1 MNNLHRLI
9 KRASLGLLALPLIVL
24 GSMAQANDFPTAA
37 PEEVGVSSDRLQRL
51 SNTMQ
56 RYIDSNMLAGT
67 VSLVSRN
74 GKVIHVKSQG
84 WKNK

>member
-9 KRASLGLLALPLIVL
+9 KRSSLGLLVLPLFLLSSI
-24 GSMAQANDFPTAA
+24 AQANDFPTAA

-51 SNTMQ
+51 SKTMQ

-74 GKVIHVKSQG
+74 G
-84 WKNK
+84 